1 MATVSA
7 HLAWDVAR
15 AGGLVGFG
23 LLTASVCL
31 GLVLSMR
38 MTSPRW
44 PRFVTSD
51 LHQYLA
57 VLTAS
62 FLGIHVAGILLDP
75 YAHISVLQSV
85 VPFTAAWRPVPLSLG
100 IIGFELLLAVW
111 ASSRMRVRIGYRWW
125 RRVHYATFA
134 IFVGAL
140 LHGVYSGTDTH
151 QPWVATM
158 YAVAAGSVG
167 GLLAWRIALSR
178 ARRGSAAGASR
189 IARSGPDPEQLV
201 PRTAQIPSG
210 RA

>member
-1 MATVSA
+1 MNA

-23 LLTASVCL
+23 LLTVSVCL
-31 GLVLSMR
+31 GLALSMR
-38 MTSPRW
+38 LTSSRW
-44 PRFVTSD
+44 PRFVTND

-62 FLGIHVAGILLDP
+62 FLTVHVAGILLDP

-85 VPFTAAWRPVPLSLG
+85 IPFTTSWRPLPVSLG
-100 IIGFELLLAVW
+100 IIGFELMLAVW
-111 ASSRMRVRIGYRWW
+111 ASSRVRARIGYQWW
-125 RRVHYATFA
+125 RRLHYATFA

-178 ARRGSAAGASR
+178 EGRASGAHTPT
-189 IARSGPDPEQLV
+189 IARSGLDPEQLV
-201 PRTAQIPSG
+201 PRTAQVPSG
-210 RA
+210 RS

>member
-1 MATVSA
+1 MNA

-23 LLTASVCL
+23 LLTVSVCL

-38 MTSPRW
+38 LTSSRW
-44 PRFVTSD
+44 PRFVTND

-57 VLTAS
+57 GLTAS
-62 FLGIHVAGILLDP
+62 FLGIHIAGILLDP

-111 ASSRMRVRIGYRWW
+111 ASSQMRARIGYRWW
-125 RRVHYATFA
+125 RRMHYATFA
-134 IFVGAL
+134 VFVGAL

-151 QPWVATM
+151 QPWVAAM
-158 YAVAAGSVG
+158 YALAAGSVG
-167 GLLAWRIALSR
+167 GLLAWRISLSR
-178 ARRGSAAGASR
+178 ERRASTPGATR
-189 IARSGPDPEQLV
+189 TRRTGPDPERLV
-201 PRTAQIPSG
+201 PRTVQIPSG
-210 RA
+210 RI

>member
-1 MATVSA
+1 MNA

-23 LLTASVCL
+23 LLTVSVCL

-38 MTSPRW
+38 LTSSRW
-44 PRFVTSD
+44 PRFVTND
-51 LHQYLA
+51 LHQHLA

-62 FLGIHVAGILLDP
+62 FLTVHVVGILLDP
-75 YAHISVLQSV
+75 YAHIGVLQSV
-85 VPFTAAWRPVPLSLG
+85 IPFTTTWRPLPLSLG
-100 IIGFELLLAVW
+100 IVGFELLLAVW
-111 ASSRMRVRIGYRWW
+111 ASSRVRAQIGYQWW
-125 RRVHYATFA
+125 RRLHYATFA
-134 IFVGAL
+134 VFVVAL

-151 QPWVATM
+151 QPWVATL

-178 ARRGSAAGASR
+178 ERRASTAPTS
-189 IARSGPDPEQLV
+189 ITPRSGADPEQLV
-201 PRTAQIPSG
+201 PRTAPLPSG